1 MGAQQATALS
11 IYARRVASSTAAEP
25 VRDPASRVTWLG
37 HATCVIELGGVTL
50 VTDPAL
56 TPRLAHLRR
65 HHRPGQDTLPRP
77 DVVLVSHLHLDHLHL
92 PSLRL
97 LGPDLHVV
105 VPRGGARLLR
115 RSGAARVTEVVA
127 GDSLEVA
134 GVTVQVVPA
143 VHGARRWPVGPAAAD
158 AVGYLVGSGAESVY
172 FAGDTDLFDGMSDLG
187 PVDVALLPVGGW
199 WRTLGPGHLDPAG
212 AARATEV
219 VAPRIVVPIHWG
231 TYSPWAVRR
240 GEPAWLRRP
249 AEAFGEELRL
259 RGLGGSLRVVDPG
272 GRVEVAGRP

>member
-1 MGAQQATALS
+1 QAAAVLAARADRVGPEQAPAVS
-11 IYARRVASSTAAEP
+11 IYAHAVASTTAAEP
-25 VRDPASRVTWLG
+25 VPDPASRITWLG
-37 HATCVIELGGVTL
+37 HATCVIEVGGVTV

-65 HHRPGQDTLPRP
+65 HHRPDRASLPRP
-77 DVVLVSHLHLDHLHL
+77 DLVLVSHLHLDHLHL

-134 GVTVQVVPA
+134 GVTVRVVPA
-143 VHGARRWPVGPAAAD
+143 VHGARRWPVGPAAD
-158 AVGYLVGSGAESVY
+158 AVGYLVGPGPGSVY
-172 FAGDTDLFDGMSDLG
+172 FAGDTDLFAGMSDLG

-199 WRTLGPGHLDPAG
+199 WRTLG
-212 AARATEV
+212 
-219 VAPRIVVPIHWG
+219 
-231 TYSPWAVRR
+231 
-240 GEPAWLRRP
+240 
-249 AEAFGEELRL
+249 
-259 RGLGGSLRVVDPG
+259 
-272 GRVEVAGRP
+272 